1 MANLEVKSLIEYHYR
16 VGIEKKCDIRPQE
29 FSIKSKNVKYEANGE
44 KYYRLISKDQSG
56 INYKYDINLMKVL
69 MYVGFVLKKKTLNK

>member
-29 FSIKSKNVKYEANGE
+29 FSIKSKNVKYVANGE
-44 KYYRLISKDQSG
+44 KYYRLISKDQSEV
-56 INYKYDINLMKVL
+56 NYKYDINLKIMQE
-69 MYVGFVLKKKTLNK
+69 YVDFVL